1 MGSGLIAAAVSL
13 AGLFAAQAVPPVPAK
28 LAFEAASVKANTSGE
43 RSLSAPRFQGTT
55 FTALNV
61 PVEMAISTAYGLP
74 MFSRDLVDMPQWI
87 RLDMTGVNRY
97 DVTAR
102 APDGSSLQDQRAMLR
117 NLLEDRFGLRVRRET
132 RELPVYLLTRLD
144 ERGALGPNLRRA
156 TKNCLPRTAC
166 EGRTNG
172 ADSSYRGAHWSIVL
186 QTIGAGLDGR
196 LMDRTGLSGVFDFE
210 LTFSTRG
217 LSVAPGDSGVDIFGA
232 VRQQFGLKLEPDR
245 APFEVLVVESVKRPT
260 PN

>member
-13 AGLFAAQAVPPVPAK
+13 AGLFAVQAVPAVPAK

-61 PVEMAISTAYGLP
+61 PVE
-74 MFSRDLVDMPQWI
+74 R
-87 RLDMTGVNRY
+87 
-97 DVTAR
+97 
-102 APDGSSLQDQRAMLR
+102 
-117 NLLEDRFGLRVRRET
+117 
-132 RELPVYLLTRLD
+132 
-144 ERGALGPNLRRA
+144 
-156 TKNCLPRTAC
+156 
-166 EGRTNG
+166 
-172 ADSSYRGAHWSIVL
+172 
-186 QTIGAGLDGR
+186 
-196 LMDRTGLSGVFDFE
+196 
-210 LTFSTRG
+210 
-217 LSVAPGDSGVDIFGA
+217 DSGVDIFGA